1 MKKRLF
7 FRLLAA
13 FALLIAAATVT
24 LDFSVRRAWESSLR
38 QEIERNLRQ
47 KTAMF
52 ANRVNGDREHNLQ
65 DIVSQEGHA
74 AGARA
79 TVIDVT
85 GKVLADSEAT
95 ASSIENHAQRP
106 EFIAALKGEIGTDR
120 RTSDTLGIQFLYV
133 AAPVSGGAVRLAYP
147 LSDIEASTARVR
159 GTLLRGSAL
168 TFLVALV
175 LAGIVARFTAR
186 RLQRIV
192 QFANEIAA
200 GELTARIAETSG
212 DEIGQVAAALDKTAR
227 HLESNFAA
235 LQTSQRQLE
244 TLLNSMEDAVIAVGP
259 DERVQWANQSM
270 DSLVPQ
276 RTRLN
281 APVVETVRD
290 PDFLRAVRGA
300 SVGHRVVTARATSIV
315 PARTFD
321 VTAAPLPGG
330 GAVAVL
336 RDLTETERMEKTRR
350 DFIANVS
357 HELRT
362 PLTSIQGYAETLLD
376 SAPEKNHSREF
387 LEIIRKNAHRM
398 SRLTEDLL
406 TLARVESR
414 EQRFD
419 IQPVPAAELLQE
431 AVLSFRELARAH
443 GIDLQVEDAAPDLV
457 SADREAIH
465 QVFSNLIDNALKYA
479 ASGGRLVLGAR
490 RSDRGVEFYVRDFGP
505 GIPSEHLPRL
515 FERFYRVDKARSR
528 ESGGTGLGLA
538 IAKHI
543 VLAHDGTIRAESE
556 LNHGSMF
563 LFTLPL
569 ATEASVASSADGP
582 V

>member
-1 MKKRLF
+1 VRRRLF
-7 FRLLAA
+7 LRLSAA
-13 FALLIAAATVT
+13 FALLIAGFTVT
-24 LDFSVRRAWESSLR
+24 LDFSLRRAWDSSLQ
-38 QEIERNLRQ
+38 QEIDRNLRE
-47 KTAMF
+47 KTLMF

-65 DIVSQEGHA
+65 NIVSQEGQA

-79 TVIDVT
+79 TVIDVG

-95 ASSIENHAQRP
+95 ASTVENDAQQP
-106 EFIAALKGEIGTDR
+106 EFVATLKGEIGTAVR
-120 RTSDTLGIQFLYV
+120 AGALGIKVLYV

-147 LSDIEASTARVR
+147 LSDVEGATSRVR
-159 GTLLRGSAL
+159 KTLLLGAAL
-168 TFLVALV
+168 AFLVALALAGV
-175 LAGIVARFTAR
+175 LAQLTAR
-186 RLQRIV
+186 RLQRILE
-192 QFANEIAA
+192 FANKIAA
-200 GELTARIAETSG
+200 GDLTARIAETSG
-212 DEIGQVAAALDKTAR
+212 DEIGQVASALDKTAR
-227 HLESNFAA
+227 HVENNFAA
-235 LQTSQRQLE
+235 LRSSQRQLE

-259 DERVQWANQSM
+259 DDRVQWANQRM
-270 DSLVPQ
+270 DGLVPQ

-281 APVVETVRD
+281 APIVETVRD

-300 SVGHRVVTARATSIV
+300 SLARKVVTARATSIV

-336 RDLTETERMEKTRR
+336 RDLTETERVEKTRR

-376 SAPEKNHSREF
+376 SAPGNNHSREF
-387 LEIIRKNAHRM
+387 LEIIRKNANRM

-406 TLARVESR
+406 TLARVESG

-419 IQPVPAAELLQE
+419 IQPVAAAEILQE
-431 AVLSFRELARAH
+431 AVQNFRELARAH
-443 GIDLQVEDAAPDLV
+443 GIDLQVEDSAPDLV

-479 ASGGRLVLGAR
+479 AAGGRLVLGAR
-490 RSDRGVEFYVRDFGP
+490 RAEQGVEFYVRDFGP

-569 ATEASVASSADGP
+569 ATDASPAAP
-582 V
+582 